1 MRWCND
7 VKAQFVLPQEP
18 VVVAAYLSQL
28 HRKTGSPSTVSMA
41 YAALVWLHDV
51 VDVTCSNNPLKT
63 GVCRNVVEAAK
74 RNGTQRKNR
83 KLPLSID
90 MVKRIVAK
98 HGKVDA
104 NLKDLR
110 ISVIVLLG
118 FAGFFRFN
126 ELANIKA
133 SHITFADDH
142 MSIVIPSS
150 KTDVYREGN
159 KAIIARTDNATC
171 PGICLLQEWTI
182 MQTVS

>member
-1 MRWCND
+1 MLVW
-7 VKAQFVLPQEP
+7 L
-18 VVVAAYLSQL
+18 
-28 HRKTGSPSTVSMA
+28 

-83 KLPLSID
+83 KLPLSVD
-90 MVKRIVAK
+90 MVKKIVAR

-110 ISVIVLLG
+110 TSVIVLLG

-142 MSIVIPSS
+142 RSLYQVVKQMSTGKVI
-150 KTDVYREGN
+150 KLLLLE
-159 KAIIARTDNATC
+159 RTM
-171 PGICLLQEWTI
+171 PLVQLIWPLGICLLQEWTI

>member
-1 MRWCND
+1 MRWCSD
-7 VKAQFVLPQEP
+7 VKVQFVLPLEP
-18 VVVAAYLSQL
+18 IVVAAYLSQL
-28 HRKTGSPSTVSMA
+28 HSKTGSLSTVSMA

-83 KLPLSID
+83 KLPLSVD
-90 MVKRIVAK
+90 MVKRIVAR

-126 ELANIKA
+126 GLANIKA

-142 MSIVIPSS
+142 MSV
-150 KTDVYREGN
+150 VCYGQY
-159 KAIIARTDNATC
+159 IAL
-171 PGICLLQEWTI
+171 P
-182 MQTVS
+182 